1 MLGPEWSRGSDARLG
16 PVSHPSLGLPP
27 IDQRAGDPASA
38 EALRRERRRIA
49 ERAIAYAGDLDPE
62 FTGRH
67 DDLALAQL
75 QLDVDSF
82 VNRLADAV
90 AANDPGGLERWAE
103 MVVPRFRKKAIS
115 MDELILLFEGLR
127 RAAPAAVDPR
137 AMASVDAS
145 IDAAIVVFTWHRRLA
160 GDARKRNPLLA
171 FLYKGA

>member
-1 MLGPEWSRGSDARLG
+1 MRGGD
-16 PVSHPSLGLPP
+16 PVS
-27 IDQRAGDPASA
+27 AA
-38 EALRRERRRIA
+38 ALRRDRRRIA
-49 ERAIAYAGDLDPE
+49 ERAIAYAGEVDPE
-62 FTGRH
+62 FNDRH

-90 AANDPGGLERWAE
+90 AANYPGGLERWAE

-115 MDELILLFEGLR
+115 MDELMLLFEGLR
-127 RAAPAAVDPR
+127 RAAPAAVEPS
-137 AMASVDAS
+137 AMATVDASVDA
-145 IDAAIVVFTWHRRLA
+145 AIAVFKWHRRLA

>member
-1 MLGPEWSRGSDARLG
+1 
-16 PVSHPSLGLPP
+16 VSHPSLGLPP

-38 EALRRERRRIA
+38 AALRRDRRRIA
-49 ERAIAYAGDLDPE
+49 ERAIAYAGEADPE
-62 FTGRH
+62 FTDRH

-90 AANDPGGLERWAE
+90 AADDPRGLARWAE
-103 MVVPRFRKKAIS
+103 MVVPRFRKKRIS
-115 MDELILLFEGLR
+115 MDELALLFEGLR
-127 RAAPAAVDPR
+127 RAAPAAVEPQ
-137 AMASVDAS
+137 AMTTVDAS
-145 IDAAIVVFTWHRRLA
+145 IDAALAVFAWHRRLA